1 MRGTLVLEEALSDEP
16 LKCFVLFSSISSIF
30 PPAGQVDYAAAN
42 AFLDAF
48 ALSRK
53 DPVTVI
59 NWGAWREVGM
69 GARSASPHPLL
80 EQRLLETPDEV
91 VYSTQF
97 SLERSGCSLSTG

>member
-1 MRGTLVLEEALSDEP
+1 MERWFLEEALRDAP
-16 LKCFVLFSSISSIF
+16 LSCFVLFSSISSIF

-69 GARSASPHPLL
+69 AVRSASPHPLL
-80 EQRLLETPDEV
+80 DERLLCNAPGNCV
-91 VYSTQF
+91 
-97 SLERSGCSLSTG
+97 LEPVSHNSSSGCSLNID